1 LKGLHPAIIA
11 AASTHFIVDAYGNL
25 FAPLLPLLIPRLDL
39 SLKMVG
45 TLAMIYQ
52 MANSV
57 SQLAFGTLADRWRP
71 RVLLMGGPLLSVIV
85 LSAIGSATSTWML
98 AATLVIGGLGGAA
111 FHPPAA
117 ALVNA
122 VSDYRK
128 GFAMSLH
135 ITGGSLG
142 MSIAPLVFVPAI
154 VALGL
159 GWSWLVAVPGL
170 FALAYT
176 LTLMKNIR
184 LPVSKGIQRW
194 SDLRPYARPLGL
206 LYIVV
211 VLRTVTSQS
220 LSTFLP
226 VMLTQQGMGVGE
238 ASAAVTVYLFWS
250 GIGGFFGGP
259 LADRYGPRTVIIASL
274 LMSVPFF
281 VGAHWTAGW
290 TFTTLVSI
298 GAFLLQSTLPVNV
311 TFGQQLAPVSAA
323 TVASLMMGFGWGSGA
338 LLAPVV
344 GFLGDT
350 MGLGFAL
357 LITAIIPV
365 AAAAAALPLPNR
377 APASARPESEAS
389 HGGASPTRPEI

>member
-1 LKGLHPAIIA
+1 
-11 AASTHFIVDAYGNL
+11 
-25 FAPLLPLLIPRLDL
+25 
-39 SLKMVG
+39 MVG
-45 TLAMIYQ
+45 TLAMVYQ
-52 MANSV
+52 MASSV
-57 SQLAFGTLADRWRP
+57 SQLGFGTLADRWRP

-85 LSAIGSATSTWML
+85 LSATGSATSTSML
-98 AATLVIGGLGGAA
+98 AGILLIGGLGGAA

-122 VSDYRK
+122 VSEHRK

-154 VALGL
+154 VALGIQ
-159 GWSWLVAVPGL
+159 WSWLVALPGL
-170 FALAYT
+170 VALAYT
-176 LTLMKNIR
+176 LRLMRNIQ
-184 LPVSKGIQRW
+184 LPVSTGVQRW
-194 SDLRPYARPLGL
+194 SALRPYAKPLGL
-206 LYIVV
+206 LYTVV

-226 VMLTQQGMGVGE
+226 VMLTQQGMGVAE
-238 ASAAVTVYLFWS
+238 ASAAVTMYLFLS
-250 GIGGFFGGP
+250 GVGGFLGGP
-259 LADRYGPRTVIIASL
+259 LADRYGPRAVIIASL
-274 LMSVPFF
+274 LLSVPFF
-281 VGAHWTAGW
+281 IVAHWTTGW
-290 TFTTLVSI
+290 AFTVLVSA

-338 LLAPVV
+338 LLAPLV

-357 LITAIIPV
+357 MITSVIPV
-365 AAAAAALPLPNR
+365 AAAVAAWPLPRRAAAL
-377 APASARPESEAS
+377 
-389 HGGASPTRPEI
+389 TV